1 MSNILEVKNLYK
13 KYNNFELNNINL
25 KIGKGEIVGFI
36 GENGA
41 GKTTTIKS
49 ILNMININD
58 GEIKV
63 FGKNLK
69 DDEKDIKESLG
80 VILDNCFLPETLNA
94 IEINKIMK
102 NMYESWDKNI
112 YFSYLDKFN
121 LDKNKIF
128 KEYSTGMIMKLK
140 LIITLAHN
148 PKLLILDEP
157 TSGLDPIARSE
168 FLDIIDDYVQ
178 NTNNSVF
185 ISSHITTDLEHIA
198 DRIIFISNGQIVL
211 DENKEILLKNY
222 GILNASN
229 EDIDKYK
236 EFIVRI
242 RKTRNNNQILIN
254 NISSFKKKHK
264 KDNITNASLEDIML
278 LFIKGEKYE

>member
-1 MSNILEVKNLYK
+1 MSNILEIKNLYK
-13 KYNNFELNNINL
+13 NYNNFELNNINL

-49 ILNMININD
+49 ILNMININA

-69 DDEKDIKESLG
+69 DEEKDIKESLG

-102 NMYESWDKNI
+102 NMYESWDETI

-121 LDKNKIF
+121 LDKNKIC

-168 FLDIIDDYVQ
+168 FLDIIEDYVQ

-211 DENKEILLKNY
+211 DENKEILLNNY
-222 GILNASN
+222 GILNVSN

-236 EFIVRI
+236 EFIVRN
-242 RKTRNNNQILIN
+242 KKSRNSNKVLIN
-254 NISSFKKKHK
+254 DMKSFKKKFK
-264 KDNITNASLEDIML
+264 EKNIEKASLEDIML